1 MEGGMDLGLSGKV
14 AVITGGNTGIG
25 LAIGDA
31 LAREGAHLVLCA
43 RNAERLATGA
53 AAVRERWGVE
63 VHTIPVDVSLA
74 EDCARI
80 VAEVEGAFGGADIL
94 INNAGQGTNETIQDA
109 PDERW
114 QYYWDLHVMAAVRL
128 SRGLAPSMRRRG
140 GGVIL
145 NTASICAVQPMSHEP
160 IYNVTKAAL
169 MMFSKCLANELIPY
183 GIRVN
188 CVNPGLIL
196 TDGWIEPVKKWV
208 EGTETT
214 WQEYLEGVAK
224 QHAPIGRFATPE
236 ELAEFYVFLCSARA
250 SYCVGSTYFVD
261 GGWLKVAA

>member
-1 MEGGMDLGLSGKV
+1 MDLGLSGKV

-31 LAREGAHLVLCA
+31 LAREGAHLVLVA
-43 RNAERLATGA
+43 RNAERLAAGA
-53 AAVRERWGVE
+53 AEVRERRGVE
-63 VHTIPVDVSLA
+63 VLTIPSDVSRA

-80 VAEVEGAFGGADIL
+80 VAEVESAFGGADIL

-109 PDERW
+109 SDEKW

-128 SRGLAPSMRRRG
+128 SRGLAPSMRGRG

-188 CVNPGLIL
+188 CINPGLIL
-196 TDGWIEPVKKWV
+196 TDGWIDPVKKWV

-236 ELAEFYVFLCSARA
+236 ELAEFYVFLCSERA

-261 GGWLKVAA
+261 GGWLKVAV